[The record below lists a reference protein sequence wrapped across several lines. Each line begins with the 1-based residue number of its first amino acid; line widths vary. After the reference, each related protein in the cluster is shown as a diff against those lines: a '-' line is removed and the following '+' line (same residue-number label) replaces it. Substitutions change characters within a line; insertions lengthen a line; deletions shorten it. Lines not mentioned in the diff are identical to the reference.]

1 MSDVDFAVAVGTFFA
16 FISVLIIYLTS
27 YMSSYIGLTSTSEL
41 RTVAYDY
48 FNGLFTGKG
57 IPSNWEQYTFTPVKV
72 GLTND
77 LYRIPIVVTE
87 TNGTFRNNITINVS
101 VSFDP
106 SCQNKTWNSSVRI
119 YNESNYQF
127 TSTLYNQ
134 SFCVSQYLNSSDIA
148 FNLSL
153 GPREAKKFFIYYS
166 PDQQIISSNYTI
178 EFPVNATNYTAV
190 VYPEEKFTAISVS
203 KMKSLRNRTYY
214 EVART
219 LGLIYQFNV
228 EVSS

>member
-16 FISVLIIYLTS
+16 FISVIIIYLTS

-57 IPSNWEQYTFTPVKV
+57 IPSNWEQYTFTPVKI
-72 GLTND
+72 GLTTD

-87 TNGTFRNNITINVS
+87 TNGTYRNNIAINVS
-101 VSFDP
+101 ISFDS
-106 SCQNKTWNSSVRI
+106 SCQNRTWNNSIRI

-127 TSTLYNQ
+127 TGTLYNQ
-134 SFCVSQYLNSSDIA
+134 SFCISQYLNSSDVV
-148 FNLSL
+148 FSLSL
-153 GPREAKKFFIYYS
+153 NPLDAKKFFIYYS
-166 PDQQIISSNYTI
+166 PEQKIVPSNYTI
-178 EFPVNATNYTAV
+178 EFPSNANYTAV
-190 VYPEEKFTAISVS
+190 AYPEEKFTAISVS
-203 KMKSLRNRTYY
+203 KMNALRNRTYD
-214 EVART
+214 EVSRT
-219 LGLIYQFNV
+219 LGQIYQFNV